1 MVSAIY
7 PGTFDPVHNG
17 HVDIASRAS
26 KLFDRLLIAVY
37 DTPPTTGLLPTE
49 ERVGLFESAVAQ
61 LDNVDVASF
70 TGLVPEL
77 ARQVGAKFIVRG
89 LRAGLD
95 FETEFEMALMWRNL
109 DPGIDVVSMMSAL
122 QYQFVYASRIK
133 EVAQLGGDVR
143 SLVPSRVASELRSK
157 FNLGPSSD
165 GPRKG

>member
-7 PGTFDPVHNG
+7 PGTFDPVHSG
-17 HVDIASRAS
+17 HVDIAERAS
-26 KLFDRLLIAVY
+26 ALFDHLFVAVY
-37 DTPPTTGLLPTE
+37 QTPPKNVLFTTE
-49 ERVGLFESAVAQ
+49 ERVELFQDAVAG
-61 LDNVDVASF
+61 LDNVEVTSF
-70 TGLVPEL
+70 MGLVPVRAREL
-77 ARQVGAKFIVRG
+77 GAQFIVRG
-89 LRAGLD
+89 LRAGHD

-143 SLVPSRVASELRSK
+143 SLVPKRVASELRSK